1 MKKEFIVSRIEASQD
16 SSPYVYIT
24 FTDPSDYKAGER
36 SQTPFGTN
44 AVAFSSPED
53 LMKNMPKIISGMV
66 GGGGATGTPTLKMSM
81 REYQDMS
88 IKVGDKVTVEIKKS
102 ETSGI

>member
-1 MKKEFIVSRIEASQD
+1 MKHHKTVV
-16 SSPYVYIT
+16 PT
-24 FTDPSDYKAGER
+24 FTLRLLNPSDYKAGER
-36 SQTPFGTN
+36 SQTPFGSN

-81 REYQDMS
+81 RESPGYEYQ
-88 IKVGDKVTVEIKKS
+88 GWR
-102 ETSGI
+102 

>member
-1 MKKEFIVSRIEASQD
+1 
-16 SSPYVYIT
+16 
-24 FTDPSDYKAGER
+24 
-36 SQTPFGTN
+36 
-44 AVAFSSPED
+44 
-53 LMKNMPKIISGMV
+53 MKNMPKIISGMV

-102 ETSGI
+102 DTSGI